1 MSKGVVDGLGAFM
14 FICGL
19 GGMAD
24 AVTGQG
30 TFMVAAVIFAIGFG
44 LTLRGYFMKKG
55 EKLTYEHR
63 RDQTGDGKET
73 RIRTDRD

>member
-30 TFMVAAVIFAIGFG
+30 SFIVAEVVFSIGFG
-44 LTLRGYFMKKG
+44 ISLYNFLYGG
-55 EKLTYEHR
+55 ERNEKNRNSTVNNNDFQLPR
-63 RDQTGDGKET
+63 R
-73 RIRTDRD
+73 

>member
-30 TFMVAAVIFAIGFG
+30 IFMVAAVIFAIGFG

-55 EKLTYEHR
+55 ERLTYDDYR
-63 RDQTGDGKET
+63 RDQT
-73 RIRTDRD
+73 RD